1 MKKIADL
8 RGHTSR
14 VLHLALNPDGTTV
27 ASAAADETLRFWKV
41 FQTSSTHATKKAL
54 VPIRAAP
61 AIRDATSTI
70 DEVDSE
76 YSQSA
81 NKGNMNTGGNSDNMM
96 MTDSARF
103 FQASPSQFN
112 GYSLR

>member
-41 FQTSSTHATKKAL
+41 FQASSTHPTKKPV
-54 VPIRAAP
+54 VPLRQAA
-61 AIRDATSTI
+61 AIREASQFMTSKI

-76 YSQSA
+76 CSA
-81 NKGNMNTGGNSDNMM
+81 NKESGNADIIMN
-96 MTDSARF
+96 DSARF
-103 FQASPSQFN
+103 F
-112 GYSLR
+112 

>member
-41 FQTSSTHATKKAL
+41 FQASSTHATKKPI
-54 VPIRAAP
+54 VPLRQAA
-61 AIRDATSTI
+61 AIREASQFMTSTI
-70 DEVDSE
+70 EEVDSE
-76 YSQSA
+76 CSA
-81 NKGNMNTGGNSDNMM
+81 NKESGNADIIMN
-96 MTDSARF
+96 DSARF
-103 FQASPSQFN
+103 F
-112 GYSLR
+112 

>member
-41 FQTSSTHATKKAL
+41 FQASSTHATKKPI
-54 VPIRAAP
+54 VPLRQPA
-61 AIRDATSTI
+61 AIRDASQFMTSTI
-70 DEVDSE
+70 EEVDSE
-76 YSQSA
+76 CSQSA
-81 NKGNMNTGGNSDNMM
+81 NKGNADIIMN
-96 MTDSARF
+96 DSARF
-103 FQASPSQFN
+103 F
-112 GYSLR
+112 